1 MPKKGGLFSIVAAV
15 AVGAAALFLSKK
27 ENRAKTKK
35 VAQAVAKKV
44 KAEYKKVPVK
54 VRQDVQAG
62 LKTAGKQVAAMALMK
77 AKAKTK
83 KRK

>member
-1 MPKKGGLFSIVAAV
+1 MPKKGGLLSLVAAV

-27 ENRAKTKK
+27 ENRTKTKK

-44 KAEYKKVPVK
+44 TAEYKKVPVK
-54 VRQDVQAG
+54 VRQDVKAG
-62 LKTAGKQVAAMALMK
+62 LKTAGKQVAALALQK
-77 AKAKTK
+77 AKAK